1 MHSSQEEARQAAA
14 EGAELVWEVWDV
26 VDREYL
32 DVRATGFSR
41 PAWAAVRDAALAGA
55 PGPHAAPPAP
65 SSVGN
70 RRPLIT
76 QLCIPDF
83 RGAVA
88 G

>member
-1 MHSSQEEARQAAA
+1 MLYDWMHLSQEEAGRAAA

-55 PGPHAAPPAP
+55 AGASRCPGRCGLQGH
-65 SSVGN
+65 V
-70 RRPLIT
+70 
-76 QLCIPDF
+76 
-83 RGAVA
+83 V
-88 G
+88 